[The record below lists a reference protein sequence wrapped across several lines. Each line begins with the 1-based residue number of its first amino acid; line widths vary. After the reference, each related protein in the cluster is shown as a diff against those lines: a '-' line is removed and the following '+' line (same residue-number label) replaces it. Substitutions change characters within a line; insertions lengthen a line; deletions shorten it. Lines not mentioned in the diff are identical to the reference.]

1 MAMSIPGSEANR
13 TAPARARVWCREPGE
28 SATGRCR
35 ILVAAGVLCLLYG
48 ALAGRLVLVGVE
60 ASATQASSAFFNHAP
75 ASRPDILDRNG
86 EILAT
91 DIRTASLFA
100 EPRRTVDP
108 DEATELLVGIF
119 PELDRARLRRELAG
133 NRGFMWLKRELTP
146 RQQEAVHRLGIP
158 GVGFRADNRR
168 FYAGGPTAA
177 HILGHVNVDNQG
189 IAGIEKHLDQRGLAD
204 LHQAGFAFERGLEPV
219 RLSID
224 LRAQHAVRDE
234 LAKAMARYRAIAAVG
249 IVMDVRT
256 GEVVAMSSLPDYDP
270 NNPVESLDKD
280 NMNRATV
287 GTFEMGSTFKVFT
300 TAMALDS
307 GRIGLNHSFDATRPL
322 RIGGFS
328 INDYRGKGRWLT
340 VPEIF
345 IYSSNIGTARMAME
359 VGSEAQ
365 REFLERLGLLST
377 LRTELPET
385 NAPISPRNWSTLNS
399 VTISYGHGVSVSP
412 LQTAA
417 ATAALM
423 NGGYYVPP
431 TFLPR
436 TPEEAA
442 GLARRVVKPETS
454 DAMRMLMRMTVE
466 KGTGRRAEVLGYRVG
481 GKTGTAEKV
490 VNGRYASGKR
500 RNVFLAAFPMDEPR
514 YVVLVLLDEPQPE
527 KPGMGAT
534 AGLNTA
540 PTVAAIVRRIAPML
554 GIEPRLDGP
563 DDEPATA
570 VAAVQ

>member
-1 MAMSIPGSEANR
+1 MSMQAVETVNA
-13 TAPARARVWCREPGE
+13 APARSKAWCREPSEG
-28 SATGRCR
+28 ATGRCR
-35 ILVAAGVLCLLYG
+35 IAFAAAMLCLLYG
-48 ALAGRLVLVGVE
+48 VLGLRLVLVGLE
-60 ASATQASSAFFNHAP
+60 ASWAEGAEPRPVDVVAA
-75 ASRPDILDRNG
+75 ARPDILDRNG

-91 DIRTASLFA
+91 DIRTASLYA

-108 DEATELLVGIF
+108 DEASELLAGIF
-119 PELDRARLRRELAG
+119 PELNRARLRRELTG
-133 NRGFMWLKRELTP
+133 DKGFMWLKRELTP
-146 RQQEAVHRLGIP
+146 RQQQAVHRLGIP
-158 GVGFRADNRR
+158 GVGFLAENRR
-168 FYAGGPTAA
+168 FYPGGPTAA

-189 IAGIEKHLDQRGLAD
+189 IAGIEKHLDERGLAD
-204 LHQAGFAFERGLEPV
+204 LHQVGFAMERGLEPV
-219 RLSID
+219 RLSLD

-234 LAKAMARYRAIAAVG
+234 LAKAMERYRAVASVG

-270 NNPVESLDKD
+270 NNPVEALDKE

-307 GRIGLNHSFDATRPL
+307 GQASLESSFDATRPL
-322 RIGGFS
+322 RIGGFTIS
-328 INDYRGKGRWLT
+328 DYRGKGRWLT

-345 IYSSNIGTARMAME
+345 IYSSNIGTARMAMQ
-359 VGSEAQ
+359 VGSEGQ
-365 REFLERLGLLST
+365 REFLDKLGLLAT

-385 NAPISPRNWSTLNS
+385 GAPISPRNWSTLNT

-417 ATAALM
+417 AAAALV

-436 TPEEAA
+436 TAEEAA
-442 GLARRVVKPETS
+442 GLARRVIRPETS
-454 DAMRMLMRMTVE
+454 HAMRMLMRMNVE
-466 KGTGRRAEVLGYRVG
+466 KGTGKRADVPGYLVG

-490 VNGRYASGKR
+490 VNGKYSSSKR

-514 YVVLVLLDEPQPE
+514 YLVLVMLDEPQPE

-540 PTVAAIVRRIAPML
+540 PTVAAIVRRIAPMI
-554 GIEPRLDGP
+554 GVEPR
-563 DDEPATA
+563 
-570 VAAVQ
+570 